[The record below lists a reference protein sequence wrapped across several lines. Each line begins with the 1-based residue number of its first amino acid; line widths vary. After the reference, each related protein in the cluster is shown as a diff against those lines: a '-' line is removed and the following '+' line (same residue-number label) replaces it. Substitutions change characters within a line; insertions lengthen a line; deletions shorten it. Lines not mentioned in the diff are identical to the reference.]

1 MNLMTLLKPKGEIEY
16 LHKEDTLRQ
25 GLERMRIYGYTALP
39 VIDEDGCYTVPQLH
53 GSLRPVIETLVVAV
67 DKQHGVGARLQPSNI
82 GALLGRKIQGKA
94 KIAGD
99 DEIVVTRQ
107 TIPKI
112 PVAQLL
118 HVEAAVNIARHIDR
132 HRITTSLQV
141 ASPHS
146 ARLLS

>member
-1 MNLMTLLKPKGEIEY
+1 MV
-16 LHKEDTLRQ
+16 D
-25 GLERMRIYGYTALP
+25 AF
-39 VIDEDGCYTVPQLH
+39 
-53 GSLRPVIETLVVAV
+53 VVTV
-67 DKQHGVGARLQPSNI
+67 DKQHGIEPRLQPGDV

-118 HVEAAVNIARHIDR
+118 HVDAAVNIARHIDR
-132 HRITTSLQV
+132 HRITTSL
-141 ASPHS
+141 
-146 ARLLS
+146 